1 MLSVTPSYSQ
11 KPIED
16 TLFATQVDYLGDCQ
30 FQVISGYTA
39 VGYLNT
45 NNHFIWNDVDF
56 GSGADSVDIR
66 LIAHPDNLGP
76 FVVTIDGLDGDTIL
90 TYTPTSTGDWYTYE
104 IQKYPLTYSV
114 LGIHDLYVK
123 SLGYANGNIHWMLFY
138 RSSLEDTDPDK
149 GLVIAREGN
158 TNIDESMHTATF
170 NNSQYIKQEFFTA
183 VEDYTLTEIRTMTH
197 KIEEPNCVIYVSLHE
212 ALDSTTIGPAI
223 STGEDQSTNLPASAE
238 TYWHS
243 WDMTPILIEQ
253 GKNYCIQMRVSN
265 FSDPNK
271 IIWMANAD
279 VALDYYLMY
288 SYDDGVT
295 FGGPELGNDYMFEMY
310 GWSGPDLRQDV
321 GITWNASTD
330 NVGVTGYNIWVDAE
344 YFDTSIDTVYTLKLN
359 PGVYVVAVSAFD
371 AAGNESALSESIIV
385 TIKSKDP
392 DPPTV
397 PENLMEIIPN
407 PAIQA
412 FNVILKRALVENSKF
427 QILSPTGKI
436 IFEREVIPGETIFT
450 IDEILAKGIYILALI
465 ENGKRID
472 NTHLVIV

>member
-1 MLSVTPSYSQ
+1 MKKFIIAVFILALTMISAIPSYSQ
-11 KPIED
+11 KPVKD

-30 FQVISGYTA
+30 FQFISGDSA

-45 NNHFIWNDVDF
+45 NNHFIWNAVDF
-56 GSGADSVDIR
+56 GNGVDDVDIR
-66 LIAHPDNLGP
+66 LIAHPDNIGP
-76 FVVTIDGLDGDTIL
+76 FVVTLDGLDGDTIL

-104 IQKYPLTYSV
+104 IQTYPLIHTVS
-114 LGIHDLYVK
+114 GTHDLYVK

-138 RSSLEDTDPDK
+138 GSSIVEPDPEPEPDPDE

-158 TNIDESMHTATF
+158 ANIDESIHTATF
-170 NNSQYIKQEFFTA
+170 SNSQYIKQEFFTA
-183 VEDYTLTEIRTMTH
+183 AEDYTLTEIRTMTH

-223 STGEDQSTNLPASAE
+223 STGEDQSTNLPASTE

-271 IIWMANAD
+271 IVWMANTD

-321 GITWNASTD
+321 GLSWNASTD
-330 NVGVTGYNIWVDAE
+330 NVGVTGYNIWVDAK
-344 YFDTSIDTVYTLKLN
+344 YFDTSVDTVHTIKLN
-359 PGVYVVAVSAFD
+359 PGTYVIAVSAFD
-371 AAGNESALSESIIV
+371 AAGNESDLSISIIV
-385 TIKSKDP
+385 TIGIPDI
-392 DPPTV
+392 DPPTI

-407 PAIQA
+407 PAMAA
-412 FNVILKRALVENSKF
+412 FNVFLKRALVKNSKF
-427 QILSPTGKI
+427 QILSPTGQI
-436 IFEREVIPGETIFT
+436 IFERDIIPGE
-450 IDEILAKGIYILALI
+450 
-465 ENGKRID
+465 
-472 NTHLVIV
+472 V